1 MCFFTSKEPFFYPNG
16 IPNIV
21 LACSL
26 YHKVP
31 WVTAFVFVF
40 VFVSSSQC
48 RAAILLVPLSL
59 VESSWVWFF
68 GTFSFILNKIRFY
81 QIYIY
86 IYVYPAAI
94 FVFIIF
100 LLPFLFG
107 KLSFSDVLEEV
118 HYAWKSMIQWLNI
131 EPWVN

>member
-86 IYVYPAAI
+86 ICIPGCNFCVHYFSAPI
-94 FVFIIF
+94 FIWKTF
-100 LLPFLFG
+100 LLRCFG
-107 KLSFSDVLEEV
+107 GSSLRMEEYDSV
-118 HYAWKSMIQWLNI
+118 VEYRTMG
-131 EPWVN
+131 